1 MMIFYNQG
9 GWRLGMARKVYF
21 REIYLY
27 IVCII
32 ALVIFIVGLVMVYN
46 GAINYVR
53 PTTYMTKSSIVTMY
67 SAEQYQN
74 LSREE
79 IDQLA
84 EEELNASIQSEKDM
98 AFKDLLR
105 GVLLVVIAI
114 PLFAFHWRKAQAMWH
129 INLEAKDTG

>member
-1 MMIFYNQG
+1 MT
-9 GWRLGMARKVYF
+9 RRVYF

-32 ALVIFIVGLVMVYN
+32 AIIIFIVGLIMIYN
-46 GAINYVR
+46 GTIDYVR

-67 SAEQYQN
+67 STEQYPD
-74 LSREE
+74 LSAAE
-79 IDQLA
+79 INRLA
-84 EEELNASIQSEKDM
+84 EEEIDASIQSAKDL

-114 PLFAFHWRKAQAMWH
+114 PLFAFHWKKAQAMWN
-129 INLEAKDTG
+129 INLEAKDID